1 MSTEREDWKQLGERL
16 AEARKLA
23 GFTQEEVAALLGLS
37 RVALSYIE
45 TGERP
50 VSIPLLQRLAEIY
63 RQPLAF
69 FLGRAEPK
77 AAHLAE
83 LLYRAAGGASLPA
96 KARAGIADFL
106 NFLDA
111 YADLLEEMDEELPG
125 RRISPYRLVDGYTT
139 DQDIRRKAEEV
150 RDYLGLRLAPI
161 TDLQAL
167 LEAEGVVMYYA
178 PLGEDLE
185 VTISGAFV
193 NHERLGF
200 AILINSETSLGRQ
213 AFTLAHEYAHAL
225 FHSQRNFLVG
235 CPSKVRD
242 AKEYVADRFAA
253 EFLVPTAALRK
264 VMEHL
269 RRPKKIADPEI
280 VIHLQRFFNVS
291 YQAMLVR
298 LRHEQC
304 LSEQDYHA
312 FLRISPVAYA
322 ERLGYQPAPEEYGKC
337 EERALRRY
345 PHLFVEAVK
354 QAYQRGILTPSA
366 AAELLRVS
374 LDEAMDVLTP
384 PRLQADAKRIR
395 EATTEWGAIVG

>member
-1 MSTEREDWKQLGERL
+1 MATEREDWKQLGERL
-16 AEARKLA
+16 ANARKLA
-23 GFTQEEVAALLGLS
+23 GFTQEDVAALLGLS

-69 FLGRAEPK
+69 FLGRVAPK
-77 AAHLAE
+77 AADLAQ
-83 LLYRAAGGASLPA
+83 LLYRAAGGDNLLA
-96 KARAGIADFL
+96 KTRAGIADFL

-111 YADLLEEMDEELPG
+111 YADLLEEMEEELPG
-125 RRISPYRLVDGYTT
+125 RRIPPYQLVEGYTT

-150 RDYLGLRLAPI
+150 RDHLGLRLAPI

-167 LEAEGVVMYYA
+167 IEAEGVVTYYA

-200 AILINSETSLGRQ
+200 AILINSETSPGRQ

-235 CPSKVRD
+235 CRSKVRD
-242 AKEYVADRFAA
+242 SKEYFADRFAA

-269 RRPKKIADPEI
+269 RLPKRIVDPEI

-298 LRHEQC
+298 LRHEQS
-304 LSEQDYHA
+304 LSEQEYQE
-312 FLRISPVAYA
+312 FLRISPIAYA
-322 ERLGYQPAPEEYGKC
+322 ERLGYQPVPEEYGRR
-337 EERALRRY
+337 EESALRRY
-345 PHLFVEAVK
+345 PHRFVEAVK
-354 QAYQRGILTPSA
+354 RAYQRGILTPSA
-366 AAELLRVS
+366 AAELLQVS
-374 LDEAMDVLTP
+374 LDEAMEVLKP
-384 PRLQADAKRIR
+384 HGLQADAKQIR
-395 EATTEWGAIVG
+395 EATTEWGTIVG

>member
-1 MSTEREDWKQLGERL
+1 MRTEREYWKQLGEHL
-16 AEARKLA
+16 ANARKLA
-23 GFTQEEVAALLGLS
+23 GFTQEDVAALLGLT

-77 AAHLAE
+77 AVRLAE
-83 LLYRAAGGASLPA
+83 LLYRAAGGNHLLA

-111 YADLLEEMDEELPG
+111 YADLLEEMEEELLG
-125 RRISPYRLVDGYTT
+125 RATSPYQLVEGYTT

-150 RDYLGLRLAPI
+150 RDHLGLRLAPI

-185 VTISGAFV
+185 ATISGAFV

-200 AILINSETSLGRQ
+200 AILVNSETSLGRQ

-225 FHSQRNFLVG
+225 FHSQRNVLVG
-235 CPSKVRD
+235 CRSKVRD
-242 AKEYVADRFAA
+242 SKEYFADRFAA
-253 EFLVPTAALRK
+253 ELLVPTAALRK

-269 RRPKKIADPEI
+269 RLPKRITDAEV

-291 YQAMLVR
+291 YQALLVR
-298 LRHEQC
+298 LRQEQS
-304 LSEQDYHA
+304 LSEEDYHA

-322 ERLGYQPAPEEYGKC
+322 ERLGYQPAPEEYGRR
-337 EERALRRY
+337 EERVLRRY
-345 PHLFVEAVK
+345 PHRFVEAVK

-374 LDEAMDVLTP
+374 LDEAMEVLK
-384 PRLQADAKRIR
+384 PRGLQADAKHIR